1 MTLLSQQERRV
12 WTRQPQV
19 VAGVDWGNPL
29 SVGLVFAAYG
39 GGPDIVSGT
48 LPTYGGGAG
57 RTTISDGVASA
68 AGAGGVSYVLPS
80 GHKLYN
86 ITTTDTVFASEQI
99 NTVTAYGYLC
109 LVQYRQAGGS
119 PYIAWGYTSDGVGTS
134 PQDWISP
141 NGSTFSD
148 GQTTSARISAA
159 PKVSHGKVRT
169 TTETRYFVNGEVVET
184 KSRAAITPDFVN
196 KQPLDVGNAG
206 NALSVLLIWDR
217 PLSDL
222 EYKKI
227 HNNPWQLFTGRRT
240 RRYISLGAG
249 GTTPKFRS
257 RTISGTRAG
266 SRGIG

>member
-19 VAGVDWGNPL
+19 VAGVNWANPL

-68 AGAGGVSYVLPS
+68 AGAGSVTYALPS
-80 GHKLYN
+80 GHNLYN
-86 ITTTDTVFASEQI
+86 ITTTDTVFASERI
-99 NTVTAYGYLC
+99 DTVAAYGYLC
-109 LVQYRQAGGS
+109 IVEYRQAGGS
-119 PYIAWGYTSDGVGTS
+119 PYLAWGYTSDGFGTS
-134 PQDWISP
+134 PQDWIAP

-148 GQTTSARISAA
+148 GQTASARISAA

-196 KQPLDVGNAG
+196 KQPLEVGNAG